1 MKFFKKRVHP
11 AQTLPNGKK
20 ALTKSVVDHDFFGL
34 KNPWWSYILSLI
46 WLGAIIAF
54 SYYYSPVCYLCAA
67 VGAWKVFKETFKDRK
82 RRKKEY
88 FIILRPCHEKKI
100 LTYDDSPDEYSLW
113 FLNQKEDLYV
123 AVTVDKEYYDKTET
137 DEEFYIVFAPDEKY
151 PWLWYRTSEWEL
163 DTESWK

>member
-20 ALTKSVVDHDFFGL
+20 ALTKSVVDFDFFGL
-34 KNPWWSYILSLI
+34 KNPWWDYIISLI

-54 SYYYSPVCYLCAA
+54 SYYFSPFCYLFAA
-67 VGAWKVFKETFKDRK
+67 VGAWMVFKEIFKDRK

-88 FIILRPCHEKKI
+88 FIILRPCHEKNI

-123 AVTVDKEYYDKTET
+123 AVTVDKEYYDKTEAG
-137 DEEFYIVFAPDEKY
+137 EEFYLVFAPDEKY

-163 DTESWK
+163 DTDSWK